1 MKKII
6 LCSLILGLIGCAKKD
21 IPKETSDQTSQVAS
35 MATTDEQEVKTANE
49 LPPESTS
56 KWTYDESS
64 DEMRGIK
71 SKFAVIESDN
81 QVNFNFPYDG
91 GSNLRITLR
100 QKTNEPTEVM
110 FVIDK
115 GQYSCDTISD
125 NCFASVKFDN
135 QVIKEIELDGTTDY
149 SSDVLFIKS
158 SKDSESFIHDISKS
172 KALIIEL
179 PFYQEGNKQFKF
191 SPSGLEW
198 VSKKSKSS
206 IKSEAIIEAT
216 DDAVAEAANAI
227 DAAVKT
233 ADEAAQAG
241 K

>member
-21 IPKETSDQTSQVAS
+21 IPKETRDQTGLVAS
-35 MATTDEQEVKTANE
+35 MATTDEQEVKTTNE
-49 LPPESTS
+49 LPSEPTS
-56 KWTYDESS
+56 KWTYDESN

-71 SKFAVIESDN
+71 SKFASIESDN

-91 GSNLRITLR
+91 GSNLQITLR
-100 QKTNEPTEVM
+100 QKTNESTEVM
-110 FVIDK
+110 FVINK

-135 QVIKEIELDGTTDY
+135 QAIKEIELDGTTDH
-149 SSDVLFIKS
+149 SSDTLFIKYS
-158 SKDSESFIHDISKS
+158 TDTDRFIHDISKS

-198 VSKKSKSS
+198 VTKISKSL
-206 IKSEAIIEAT
+206 IKSEKNIEVT
-216 DDAVAEAANAI
+216 DDVVTEAANAI
-227 DAAVKT
+227 DAAVN
-233 ADEAAQAG
+233 AANEEAKAG